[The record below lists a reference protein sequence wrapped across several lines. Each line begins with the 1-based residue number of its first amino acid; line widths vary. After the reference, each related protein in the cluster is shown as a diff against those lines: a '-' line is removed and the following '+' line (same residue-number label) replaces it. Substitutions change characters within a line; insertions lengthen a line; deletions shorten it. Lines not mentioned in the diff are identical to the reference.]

1 MKIKNGYFSKSVL
14 AWLYLITSFSAVS
27 QSHSNETSSQTKQVE
42 DTKSL
47 PQVLLE
53 QVEQTV
59 EQASDEIQ
67 TTDSVL
73 DNRAK
78 QNLSAKSNPFVISQY
93 RQNYLLPITFVK
105 DPNPLS
111 VDGLTEENVDNFEA
125 KYQVSVNLPIYIED
139 ESASGLYF
147 GLTLRSFWQVYNSD
161 VSKPFRENIYEP
173 EVYYQWNADWD
184 LFGYRF
190 NQAHIGFNH
199 QSNGQD
205 GLKSRSWNRIYASF
219 IFSDVNSLYYFKT
232 WYRVP
237 EDEKEFLLDPE
248 GDDNPDINDFVGRA
262 EFGYAFNMGDFRLL
276 SLLRNNLSTSSNRG
290 SIEFNLTYPIN
301 DRYEWLLQYF
311 NGYGDSLI
319 DYNRHQQRIGLGI
332 QLRFL

>member
-1 MKIKNGYFSKSVL
+1 MKKKPGYLSTRLLICLALAYSVFAGSQAL
-14 AWLYLITSFSAVS
+14 A
-27 QSHSNETSSQTKQVE
+27 SQTQQASSPTKDKSLTQTIIEKVEKTVE
-42 DTKSL
+42 D
-47 PQVLLE
+47 
-53 QVEQTV
+53 
-59 EQASDEIQ
+59 ASDEVQ
-67 TTDSVL
+67 TTDSLL
-73 DNRAK
+73 DNRSQ
-78 QNLSAKSNPFVISQY
+78 QNRSAKSNPFVISQY
-93 RQNYLLPITFVK
+93 RQNYLLPITYIK
-105 DPNPLS
+105 DPNPIS
-111 VDGLTEENVDNFEA
+111 VDGLTEENVDNLEA
-125 KYQVSVNLPIYIED
+125 KYQVSVNLPIYMQND
-139 ESASGLYF
+139 STSGLYF

-173 EVYYQWNADWD
+173 EVYYQWDAEWD

-219 IFSDVNSLYYFKT
+219 IFSDADSLYYFKT

-237 EDEKEFLLDPE
+237 EDDKEFALDPT
-248 GDDNPDINDFVGRA
+248 GDDNPDINDFIGRA
-262 EFGYAFNMGDFRLL
+262 EFGYAFNIGKLRLL
-276 SLLRNNLSTSSNRG
+276 SLLRNNLSSSNNRG
-290 SIEFNLTYPIN
+290 SIELNLTYPIN